1 MTPDGQLLPLKRKN
15 VSERVADTLRE
26 YIQENLQPGD
36 RLPPERALGQRLGV
50 GRTTLREGL
59 RILESERRVAVRAGS
74 GTYVTVPNESSPFA
88 AWPQRLDATVE
99 ELLQVRLLLEPAA
112 AAVAATADRLP
123 AEKQLALQPALD
135 AMEKASEDGQLE
147 RRVEADL
154 AFHMAVAKLGGN
166 VVLVTVLDRIAEL
179 LAESRRVS
187 LSYPRRVATVHAA
200 HSNICEAIVAGQPER
215 AAREMIVHLAAFGR
229 DMGLGMRE
237 VLMPADPMQ
246 PVAIDELLDQYQGA
260 EQGSAEDG
268 AAASAEGAGIREV
281 DSRG

>member
-1 MTPDGQLLPLKRKN
+1 MSPDGQLLPLQRKN
-15 VSERVADTLRE
+15 VSERVAETLRE

-36 RLPPERALGQRLGV
+36 RLPPERALCQRLGV

-59 RILESERRVAVRAGS
+59 RILESERRVTVRAGS
-74 GTYVTVPNESSPFA
+74 GAYVTVPHESSPFA

-135 AMEKASEDGQLE
+135 AMERASGEGQLE

-154 AFHMAVAKLGGN
+154 VFHMAVAKLGEN
-166 VVLVTVLDRIAEL
+166 VVLVTVLERIAEL

-187 LSYPRRVATVHAA
+187 LSFPRRVATVHAA
-200 HSNICEAIVAGQPER
+200 HSRICDAIVAGQPEQ

-229 DMGLGMRE
+229 DMGLGMRN

-246 PVAIDELLDQYQGA
+246 PVKIDELLDRYRGDESAA
-260 EQGSAEDG
+260 EEG
-268 AAASAEGAGIREV
+268 AAASAEGVDVRGV